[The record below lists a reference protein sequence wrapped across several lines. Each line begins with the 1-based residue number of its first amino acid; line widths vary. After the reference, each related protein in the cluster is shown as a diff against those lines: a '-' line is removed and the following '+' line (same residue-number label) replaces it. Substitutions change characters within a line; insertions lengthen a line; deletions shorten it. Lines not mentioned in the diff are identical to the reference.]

1 MGGAHFRDPPRRPG
15 GPWACGGAG
24 RYPGTLASSSSSTSC
39 STTPF
44 SWSTGGHLATV
55 TCHRH
60 LDTHFRTALTEEQRS
75 QFADIVGFFNEHL
88 TPLARDLAFLLGFYV
103 KVWLCWLEQ
112 FLPQVVVG
120 RWWGQW
126 RLLPWPDTLAM
137 QLQVL
142 LSLLALLALLSLL
155 PLLKVEQIC
164 NTWARELVPLLNL
177 VEICVVLAGEH
188 VPPLYLLQ
196 ICQVAGPPVEL
207 GADLRCLG
215 RRACPPVELAADLQH
230 MGQGAGPP
238 VIPGADLQHMGP
250 PGGPPVE
257 LETDLL

>member
-1 MGGAHFRDPPRRPG
+1 MWEVPISEIPPRRPG
-15 GPWACGGAG
+15 GLWACGGAG

-164 NTWARELVPLLNL
+164 NTGQGA
-177 VEICVVLAGEH
+177 C
-188 VPPLYLLQ
+188 
-196 ICQVAGPPVEL
+196 PPVKL
-207 GADLRCLG
+207 GGDLRCIG
-215 RRACPPVELAADLQH
+215 RRACPPVVLAADL
-230 MGQGAGPP
+230 
-238 VIPGADLQHMGP
+238 PGSRSP
-250 PGGPPVE
+250 C
-257 LETDLL
+257 